1 MVAKTYGYNGVPPTK
16 GVKGTKR
23 YAMAVDLR
31 RCTGCNACTA
41 ACKTAYDVPLGD
53 WRIWVSEAETGEYP
67 KTKRHVLPRMCNQCD
82 QPSCVRNC
90 PTKATFKHPDGFV
103 LQRYN
108 RCIGCRTCMVA
119 CPYNARHLLTE
130 YRRDS
135 RNPRGVADK
144 CDFCIVRV
152 TRGLAPLCVTSCTGG
167 AMIFGDINDPDSEVS
182 RVVAANNTF
191 TLRPEQGNAPQ
202 VYYIGL
208 TEEIADPE
216 FAFLHRSKQLHN
228 RYNTFKSNSELGE
241 ELAGNIID
249 TEEATSF
256 FGITGQFI
264 NNMAGFIK
272 TIPHKMFKGLF

>member
-1 MVAKTYGYNGVPPTK
+1 
-16 GVKGTKR
+16 
-23 YAMAVDLR
+23 MAVDLR

-53 WRIWVSEAETGEYP
+53 WRIWVMEAETGEFP
-67 KTKRHVLPRMCNQCD
+67 KTKRHVMPRMCNQCD
-82 QPSCVRNC
+82 QPTCVRNC

-119 CPYNARHLLTE
+119 CPYNARHLLTD
-130 YRRDS
+130 YRRDK
-135 RNPRGVADK
+135 RNPRNVADK

-167 AMIFGDINDPDSEVS
+167 AMIFGDINDPDSEVA
-182 RVVAANNTF
+182 RTVAANKTF

-208 TEEIADPE
+208 NEPIGDPE
-216 FAFLHRSKQLHN
+216 FAFHHRSEQLHD
-228 RYNTFKSNSELGE
+228 RYNTFKKNSELGH

-249 TEEATSF
+249 TDTGFVGIVSQGVHNMINFFATAPAKF
-256 FGITGQFI
+256 FR
-264 NNMAGFIK
+264 
-272 TIPHKMFKGLF
+272 GLF

>member
-130 YRRDS
+130 HRRDS
-135 RNPRGVADK
+135 RNPRAVADK

-191 TLRPEQGNAPQ
+191 NLRPEQGNAPQ

-208 TEEIADPE
+208 TQEIADPD

-228 RYNTFKSNSELGE
+228 RYNTFKTNSELGA

-249 TEEATSF
+249 TEEATTF

-264 NNMAGFIK
+264 NNMVGFVK
-272 TIPHKMFKGLF
+272 TIPHKMLKGLF